1 MRPPLICDNQANDGS
16 SDAESYLLHLR
27 FHVLLLLTG
36 PSGMFPEEMS
46 RETHDALGKVLES
59 KENINGKGSVPS
71 SSDPKQAVFANTDMA
86 FAKYSYWVRQ
96 R

>member
-46 RETHDALGKVLES
+46 REIHDALGKVLVS

-71 SSDPKQAVFANTDMA
+71 SSDPRQAVFANTDMA